1 MSDINLLAA
10 HDTLKLLIGEQGIA
24 LFDSVYAVVDA
35 AEKRG
40 HKDGWAKGWVT
51 GYDRGY
57 TDADEEAS
65 FRAGWSYGFDAG
77 VKSARSPFFKEA
89 LAIEAGPDVE
99 EHYAE
104 EDAIEL
110 TDQSAFDREFEALP
124 DAYLLDEE
132 FDAVAENDVATIN
145 RVNRFE

>member
-24 LFDSVYAVVDA
+24 LFDSIYAVVDA

-40 HKDGWAKGWVT
+40 HKDGSAKGWVT

-99 EHYAE
+99 ERYAE
-104 EDAIEL
+104 EDAIE
-110 TDQSAFDREFEALP
+110 REFEARA

-132 FDAVAENDVATIN
+132 FDEVAENDAAVGTIN